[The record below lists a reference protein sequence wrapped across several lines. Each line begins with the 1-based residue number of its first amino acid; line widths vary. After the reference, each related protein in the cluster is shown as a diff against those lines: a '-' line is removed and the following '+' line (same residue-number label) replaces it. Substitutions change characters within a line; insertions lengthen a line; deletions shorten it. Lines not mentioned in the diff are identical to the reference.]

1 MVVTDKSK
9 SEVKQKKKVH
19 YLCPILAAML
29 QQLATIKP
37 TPPKAFVSNH
47 ETTRNDTD
55 NTAIT

>member
-1 MVVTDKSK
+1 MVVLRKSK
-9 SEVKQKKKVH
+9 SEVKQKNVH

-37 TPPKAFVSNH
+37 TPPNAFVSNH

-55 NTAIT
+55 NIAIT